1 MSSSALEVPQ
11 PLGVC
16 HPHISAP
23 KMSGFRNVM
32 KDGWHPKGK
41 EGAKESWRGDFK
53 GINQVAGWMGKG
65 RDANSEE
72 KSEHVSQP
80 ISSLKDPSSFGP
92 PPKHINYHGA
102 AAVPNQTTP
111 DRRGL
116 GAPLSQ
122 DQIETQNTHHQQAAA
137 EEEEYQKPAPPPVPY
152 RADTTGLST
161 SNLPPPPR
169 RVDSASPASTNSF
182 SKPAPPKPPPR
193 LPARNDSP
201 GSEPP
206 PAYSPAPVVS
216 HDYINQDASS
226 RLAKAGVSVP
236 GFGIG
241 EQGRQSPANAPVNE
255 LQSRFSQMKTGSG
268 SAPPPPVRTS
278 TTDSQPGS
286 GSSIQNFR
294 ERHGD
299 KIDAGKQ
306 KYGDFRERHADTI
319 DSGKQ
324 KYGDFRERHADTI
337 DSGKQKVGDFRERH
351 ADSIDAGKQKLGGV
365 ASRFT
370 GSSAAP
376 PPPAARDSTGSEE
389 PARST
394 SSVQDFRERHAGTI
408 DSGKQKYGDFRERH
422 ADTIDSGKQKYGDFR
437 ERHADSIDAGKNKL
451 SGYKSR
457 LTGSAAPT
465 PPARPESSTS
475 SMNLEPAEPAR
486 GSSSVQDF
494 RERHADKIDMGKE
507 KWGGVTSRFNTFV
520 EDRKFSNDANKRVPR
535 PPARPSPGS
544 AAPSSST
551 EDLQSQAQRK
561 KAPPPPP
568 KRAEIRAPAVEAS
581 SPAPPP
587 IPLGT
592 KPR

>member
-1 MSSSALEVPQ
+1 
-11 PLGVC
+11 
-16 HPHISAP
+16 
-23 KMSGFRNVM
+23 MSGFRNVM

-65 RDANSEE
+65 RDADSTD

-80 ISSLKDPSSFGP
+80 LSSLKDPSSFGP

-116 GAPLSQ
+116 GQPLSQ
-122 DQIETQNTHHQQAAA
+122 DQVAAQHTHHQQAAA
-137 EEEEYQKPAPPPVPY
+137 EEEAPQKPAPPPVPY
-152 RADTTGLST
+152 RANTTGLST
-161 SNLPPPPR
+161 DNLPPPPR
-169 RVDSASPASTNSF
+169 RTDSASPASTNSF
-182 SKPAPPKPPPR
+182 SKAKPPKPPPR

-201 GSEPP
+201 SSEPP
-206 PAYSPAPVVS
+206 PAYTPAPVIS

-226 RLAKAGVSVP
+226 RLANAGVSVP

-255 LQSRFSQMKTGSG
+255 LQSRFSQMNTGSG
-268 SAPPPPVRTS
+268 SAPPPPARTS
-278 TTDSQPGS
+278 TTDSQSAGGGS
-286 GSSIQNFR
+286 TIQNFR

-299 KIDAGKQ
+299 KIYAGKQ

-337 DSGKQKVGDFRERH
+337 DSGKQK
-351 ADSIDAGKQKLGGV
+351 
-365 ASRFT
+365 
-370 GSSAAP
+370 
-376 PPPAARDSTGSEE
+376 
-389 PARST
+389 
-394 SSVQDFRERHAGTI
+394 
-408 DSGKQKYGDFRERH
+408 
-422 ADTIDSGKQKYGDFR
+422 YGDFR
-437 ERHADSIDAGKNKL
+437 ERHADSIDSGKSKL
-451 SGYKSR
+451 SDYKSR

-544 AAPSSST
+544 AVQASSA
-551 EDLQSQAQRK
+551 EDLQGQAQRK

-568 KRAEIRAPAVEAS
+568 KRAEIRAPAVEAP
-581 SPAPPP
+581 SPTPPP
-587 IPLGT
+587 IPHGT

>member
-1 MSSSALEVPQ
+1 
-11 PLGVC
+11 
-16 HPHISAP
+16 
-23 KMSGFRNVM
+23 MSGFRNVM

-41 EGAKESWRGDFK
+41 EGGKESWRGDFK

-65 RDANSEE
+65 RDADSAD

-80 ISSLKDPSSFGP
+80 MSSLKDPSSFGP

-122 DQIETQNTHHQQAAA
+122 DQINNQHTHYHQEAA
-137 EEEEYQKPAPPPVPY
+137 EEEEPQKPAPPPVPY
-152 RADTTGLST
+152 RANTTGLST
-161 SNLPPPPR
+161 DHLPPPPR
-169 RVDSASPASTNSF
+169 RTDSASPASTNSF
-182 SKPAPPKPPPR
+182 SKPKPPKPPPR
-193 LPARNDSP
+193 LPARNGSP
-201 GSEPP
+201 SNDPP
-206 PAYSPAPVVS
+206 PVYSAEPVVS

-226 RLAKAGVSVP
+226 RLANAGVSVP

-241 EQGRQSPANAPVNE
+241 EQGQQSPAHAPVNE
-255 LQSRFSQMKTGSG
+255 LQSRFSQMNTGSG
-268 SAPPPPVRTS
+268 SPAPPPPARTP
-278 TTDSQPGS
+278 TTESQPGSS

-306 KYGDFRERHADTI
+306 KYGDFRERHADSI

-351 ADSIDAGKQKLGGV
+351 ADSIDAGKNKLSGYK
-365 ASRFT
+365 SRLT
-370 GSSAAP
+370 GAPAP
-376 PPPAARDSTGSEE
+376 PPPARASTTPGETT
-389 PARST
+389 RST
-394 SSVQDFRERHAGTI
+394 SSVQDFRDRHSDKI

-457 LTGSAAPT
+457 LTGSPAPP

-494 RERHADKIDMGKE
+494 RERHADKIEMGKE

-520 EDRKFSNDANKRVPR
+520 DDRKFSNDANKRIPR
-535 PPARPSPGS
+535 PPARPSSG
-544 AAPSSST
+544 AAAHSSGD
-551 EDLQSQAQRK
+551 DLQSQAQRK

-568 KRAEIRAPAVEAS
+568 KRAEIRAPTVDAS

-587 IPLGT
+587 IPHGT